1 MSENKNPLR
10 AENFSTGA
18 GWDGKTVTI
27 LSVRAENR
35 ALTYKD
41 GTPVIDK
48 DTGSQSVIPMLRV
61 TGIAD
66 PDGGKEPKE
75 RTEEIQTGFQAT
87 ADGEGFVDREGK
99 AARFRAGSNMGNFF
113 AALATAGF
121 DVDQLWDAANERT
134 IYSKLNGARF
144 VFRSEQVNDKDG
156 KPKKDKGG
164 YNVIRNLP
172 AKFIGYRSGNGA
184 AAATPGNA
192 SREQAQSVVLK
203 ILQDAGKPLSR
214 LEVVRALGPQNASVA
229 ALVVSDAFHAA
240 APWKSDGQTLSL

>member
-18 GWDGKTVTI
+18 GWDGKTVTL

-41 GTPVIDK
+41 GSPVINTE
-48 DTGSQSVIPMLRV
+48 TGAQSVVPMLRV

-87 ADGEGFVDREGK
+87 ADGEGFVDREGRP
-99 AARFRAGSNMGNFF
+99 ARFRVGSNIGNFF
-113 AALATAGF
+113 DALTQAGF
-121 DVDQLWDAANERT
+121 DVDTLWDAANERT
-134 IYSKLNGARF
+134 QYSKLNGARF
-144 VFRSEQVNDKDG
+144 VFRSEQVLDKDK

-164 YNVIRNLP
+164 YNVVRNIP
-172 AKFIGYRSGNGA
+172 AKFVGYRSGNGA
-184 AAATPGNA
+184 ATAAPGNA
-192 SREQAQSVVLK
+192 SKEQAQSVVLK
-203 ILQDAGKPLSR
+203 ILQDAGKPLTR

-229 ALVVSDAFHAA
+229 ALVVSDSFHAS